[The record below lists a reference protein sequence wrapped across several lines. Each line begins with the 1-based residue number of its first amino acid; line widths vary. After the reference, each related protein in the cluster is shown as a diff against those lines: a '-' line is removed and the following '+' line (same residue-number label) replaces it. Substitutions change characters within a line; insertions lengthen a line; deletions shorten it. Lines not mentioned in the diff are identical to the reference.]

1 MADARRFV
9 PLSQPLRR
17 GTVGQ
22 QAQTRDTGWDKP
34 GTTSLKAL
42 AQQALS
48 RLGKWDKAGTTTVS
62 LVPEPL
68 SVVGQETPRA
78 TSTGEP
84 AEWEERAAIAEYDGK
99 LPRVLAE
106 ALARLEV
113 CPPPPGTQPKR
124 WQRAQAAFVELLAT
138 GAASQALATGWTPQE
153 LCGVSATAPHDAPS
167 KAGLIFSMWPGDR
180 IEGIDAWGCNIAA
193 GQRWHTW
200 RRVPASAL
208 VVMPWDLGS

>member
-1 MADARRFV
+1 MVDARGSV
-9 PLSQPLRR
+9 PLSHALGV

-22 QAQTRDTGWDKP
+22 HTQARDTGWDKA

-42 AQQALS
+42 AQRALS
-48 RLGKWDKAGTTTVS
+48 RLGKWDTAGTTTVS

-68 SVVGQETPRA
+68 SALGQEAPRA

-84 AEWEERAAIAEYDGK
+84 TDWEERAAIAEYEGE
-99 LPRVLAE
+99 LPRILAE
-106 ALARLEV
+106 ALARLEI
-113 CPPPPGTQPKR
+113 CPAPPGTQPRR

-138 GAASQALATGWTPQE
+138 GAAVQALAAGWTLQE
-153 LCGVSATAPHDAPS
+153 LCGICRMSPHDAPS

-180 IEGIDAWGCNIAA
+180 VEGIDAWGCNIAA
-193 GQRWHTW
+193 GQRWHNW

-208 VVMPWDLGS
+208 VVMPWELGT